1 MPKSDAKRSEFASL
15 SLFFAIKRIRNAN
28 WTPCVEDILK
38 FKNNEGY
45 SSDEIKYR
53 IIGKSD
59 CCLARNE
66 TKSKREVILNDEGGD
81 GKWRILSS
89 LGLWEE
95 IDNQPVFQCL
105 NNV

>member
-1 MPKSDAKRSEFASL
+1 MD
-15 SLFFAIKRIRNAN
+15 
-28 WTPCVEDILK
+28 DIEK
-38 FKNNEGY
+38 FKKNEGY

-59 CCLARNE
+59 GCLARN
-66 TKSKREVILNDEGGD
+66 TRMSKREVILNDERGD
-81 GKWRILSS
+81 GKWRKLSS

-95 IDNQPVFQCL
+95 IDNQPVFHCL